1 MRQTL
6 SLKLNE
12 QLDHEVLKGEVFTSI
27 WSWECKGFKVNIK
40 SLKHSQ
46 GVGVGF
52 FFFFIGEIFMDIIRW
67 LPITLKKF
75 DLHVELL
82 S

>member
-1 MRQTL
+1 MKQTL

-27 WSWECKGFKVNIK
+27 WSWKCKGFKANIK

-52 FFFFIGEIFMDIIRW
+52 FNFF
-67 LPITLKKF
+67 
-75 DLHVELL
+75 
-82 S
+82 

>member
-12 QLDHEVLKGEVFTSI
+12 QLDHEVLKGEVSTSI
-27 WSWECKGFKVNIK
+27 WNWDCKGFKVNIR

-46 GVGVGF
+46 GVGVGSF
-52 FFFFIGEIFMDIIRW
+52 FLGEIFMDIIRW
-67 LPITLKKF
+67 LPITLEMF
-75 DLHVELL
+75 DLHVEL
-82 S
+82 SS

>member
-1 MRQTL
+1 
-6 SLKLNE
+6 
-12 QLDHEVLKGEVFTSI
+12 LKGEVFTSI
-27 WSWECKGFKVNIK
+27 WSWECKGFKVNIR

-52 FFFFIGEIFMDIIRW
+52 LGDIFMDIIRW
-67 LPITLKKF
+67 LPITSEMF

-82 S
+82 CSFSWV